1 MSYDGTMTKA
11 VSEELDALYT
21 GGRIDK
27 VYQPQHDTLI
37 SNLRSHR
44 ARGNLLLSASANNPC
59 AYITEKKFQNPATPP
74 NFCMLLRKHLEST
87 VIKRI
92 YQIEMDRILCV
103 EIEGYNDLF
112 DKVKKT
118 LIIEMMGRHSNIIL
132 VDEDKKIIDALK
144 RINHGTSRVREI
156 LPGVHYTLEGIMD
169 RVNPLKETETDFIS
183 SANEE
188 EALSVKNFFIRRY
201 LGISPLIASEIAYR
215 AGFSEKDPMKTVEK
229 TPLYESF
236 REVMNE
242 VRNGAYR
249 PQSISDGHKI
259 IAFSAV
265 NLSHYPEESGTF
277 YDSPSELLDQTFI
290 IRVMEDRI
298 RQKSQNLHKQTK
310 NYLDRALT
318 KQEKMELE
326 LREAKDRKKL
336 KVYGDLLSSNAWKI
350 EKGSR
355 EITLENFYD
364 NMEPITIPLDDTK
377 DGIQNAA
384 SYYKKF
390 TKLKHAEATLTKR
403 IEKNRTTIQYLDS
416 MLYNLED
423 ATTVDEVN
431 SIQEEFREDYLKK
444 KYNDHGRGSK
454 KKHPKKADY
463 LHFTSSEGHA
473 IYVGRNNR
481 QNQELTLKFARKND
495 YWFHVKNGPGSHVIL
510 KTDGEEPSE
519 EVLNECAELAAYY
532 SRSRQSSNVEVD
544 YTKRQF
550 IRRHP
555 SNQTGLVIYTDFST
569 LYVTPKKELAEKPE
583 A

>member
-1 MSYDGTMTKA
+1 MSYDGTMTRA
-11 VSEELDALYT
+11 VSEELNALYS
-21 GGRIDK
+21 GGKIDK
-27 VYQPQHDTLI
+27 VYQPQQDTIVL
-37 SNLRSHR
+37 NLRSHQ
-44 ARGNLLLSASANNPC
+44 ARGSLLLSASANNPC

-74 NFCMLLRKHLEST
+74 NFCMLLRKHVEST
-87 VIKRI
+87 VIQKI
-92 YQIEMDRILCV
+92 YQIEMDRILCIEV
-103 EIEGYNDLF
+103 EGFNDLF

-132 VDEDKKIIDALK
+132 LDENGKIVDALK
-144 RINHGTSRVREI
+144 RINHSTSRVREI
-156 LPGVHYTLEGIMD
+156 LPGIHYTLEGIMD
-169 RVNPLKETETDFIS
+169 RVNPLKEKEDAFLEA
-183 SANEE
+183 ANGED
-188 EALSVKNFFIRRY
+188 ALSVKNFFIRRY
-201 LGISPLIASEIAYR
+201 LGVSPLIASEIAYR
-215 AGFSEKDPMKTVEK
+215 AGFSDKDPMKTVDK
-229 TPLYESF
+229 IALYESF
-236 REVMNE
+236 NE
-242 VRNGAYR
+242 LIDELRNNDYK

-259 IAFSAV
+259 IAFSAL
-265 NLSHYPEESGTF
+265 NLKHYPEENKTF

-290 IRVMEDRI
+290 MRVMEDRI
-298 RQKSQNLHKQTK
+298 RQKSQNLHKQIK
-310 NYLDRALT
+310 NYLERALT
-318 KQEKMELE
+318 KQEKMEME

-350 EKGSR
+350 EKGCH

-390 TKLKHAEATLTKR
+390 TKLKHAEATLTSR

-423 ATTVDEVN
+423 ATTVGEVD

-444 KYNDHGRGSK
+444 KFKDHGHSGK
-454 KKHPKKADY
+454 KKHSKKADY
-463 LHFTSSEGHA
+463 LEFTSSDGQS

-510 KTDGEEPSE
+510 KTEGTEPSE
-519 EVLNECAELAAYY
+519 DVLRQCAELAAYY

-569 LYVTPKKELAEKPE
+569 LYVTPNKEHIEQLKA
-583 A
+583 

>member
-1 MSYDGTMTKA
+1 MSYDGTMTRA
-11 VSEELDALYT
+11 VSEELNALYS
-21 GGRIDK
+21 GGKIDK
-27 VYQPQHDTLI
+27 VYQPQQDTIVL
-37 SNLRSHR
+37 NLRSHQ
-44 ARGNLLLSASANNPC
+44 ARGSLLLSASANNPC
-59 AYITEKKFQNPATPP
+59 AYITEKKFQNPVTPP
-74 NFCMLLRKHLEST
+74 NFCMLLRKHVEST
-87 VIKRI
+87 VIQKI
-92 YQIEMDRILCV
+92 YQIEMDRILCIEV
-103 EIEGYNDLF
+103 EGYNDLF

-132 VDEDKKIIDALK
+132 LDENGKIVDALK
-144 RINHGTSRVREI
+144 RINHSTSRVREI
-156 LPGVHYTLEGIMD
+156 LPGIHYTLEGIMD
-169 RVNPLKETETDFIS
+169 RVNPLKEKEDAFLEA
-183 SANEE
+183 ANGED
-188 EALSVKNFFIRRY
+188 ALSVKNFFIRRY
-201 LGISPLIASEIAYR
+201 LGVSPLIASEIAYR
-215 AGFSEKDPMKTVEK
+215 AGFSDKDPMKTVDK
-229 TPLYESF
+229 IPLYRSF
-236 REVMNE
+236 KELMDE
-242 VRNGAYR
+242 LRNNDYK

-259 IAFSAV
+259 IAFSAL
-265 NLSHYPEESGTF
+265 NLKHYPEENKTF

-290 IRVMEDRI
+290 MRVMEDRI
-298 RQKSQNLHKQTK
+298 RQKSQNLHKQIK
-310 NYLDRALT
+310 NYLERALT
-318 KQEKMELE
+318 KQEKMEME

-350 EKGSR
+350 EKGCR

-390 TKLKHAEATLTKR
+390 TKLKHAEATLTSR

-423 ATTVDEVN
+423 ATTVGEVD

-444 KYNDHGRGSK
+444 KFKDNGHGGK
-454 KKHPKKADY
+454 KKHSKKADY
-463 LHFTSSEGHA
+463 LEFTSSDGQS

-510 KTDGEEPSE
+510 KTEGTEPSE
-519 EVLNECAELAAYY
+519 DVLRQCAELAAYY

-569 LYVTPKKELAEKPE
+569 LYVTPNKEHIEQLKA
-583 A
+583 

>member
-1 MSYDGTMTKA
+1 MSYDGTMTRA
-11 VSEELDALYT
+11 VSEELNALYS
-21 GGRIDK
+21 GGKIDK
-27 VYQPQHDTLI
+27 VYQPQQDTIVL
-37 SNLRSHR
+37 NLRSHQ
-44 ARGNLLLSASANNPC
+44 ARGSLLLSASTNNPC

-74 NFCMLLRKHLEST
+74 NFCMLLRKHVEST
-87 VIKRI
+87 VIQKI
-92 YQIEMDRILCV
+92 YQIEMDRILCIEV
-103 EIEGYNDLF
+103 EGFNDLF

-132 VDEDKKIIDALK
+132 LDENGKIVDALK
-144 RINHGTSRVREI
+144 RINHSTSRVREI
-156 LPGVHYTLEGIMD
+156 LPGIHYTLEGIMD
-169 RVNPLKETETDFIS
+169 RVNPLKEKEDAFLEA
-183 SANEE
+183 ANGED
-188 EALSVKNFFIRRY
+188 AISVKNFFIRRY
-201 LGISPLIASEIAYR
+201 LGVSPLIASEIAYR
-215 AGFSEKDPMKTVEK
+215 AGFSDKDPMKTVDK
-229 TPLYESF
+229 IPLYRSF
-236 REVMNE
+236 KELMDE
-242 VRNGAYR
+242 LRNNDYK

-259 IAFSAV
+259 IAFSAL
-265 NLSHYPEESGTF
+265 NLKHYPEENKTF

-290 IRVMEDRI
+290 MRVMEDRI
-298 RQKSQNLHKQTK
+298 RQKSQNLHKQIK
-310 NYLDRALT
+310 NYLERALT
-318 KQEKMELE
+318 KQEKMEME

-336 KVYGDLLSSNAWKI
+336 KVYGDLISSNAWKI
-350 EKGSR
+350 EKGCR

-390 TKLKHAEATLTKR
+390 TKLKHAEATLTSR

-423 ATTVDEVN
+423 ATTVGEVD

-444 KYNDHGRGSK
+444 KFKDHGHSGK
-454 KKHPKKADY
+454 KKHSKKADY
-463 LHFTSSEGHA
+463 LEFTSSDGQP

-510 KTDGEEPSE
+510 KTEGTEPSE
-519 EVLNECAELAAYY
+519 DVLRECAELAAYY

-569 LYVTPKKELAEKPE
+569 LYVTPNKEHIEQLKA
-583 A
+583 

>member
-1 MSYDGTMTKA
+1 MSYDGTMTRA
-11 VSEELDALYT
+11 VSEELNALYS
-21 GGRIDK
+21 GGKIDK
-27 VYQPQHDTLI
+27 VYQPQQDTIVL
-37 SNLRSHR
+37 NLRSYQ
-44 ARGNLLLSASANNPC
+44 ARGSLLLSASANNPC

-74 NFCMLLRKHLEST
+74 NFCMLLRKHVEST
-87 VIKRI
+87 VIQKI
-92 YQIEMDRILCV
+92 YQMEMDRILCIEV
-103 EIEGYNDLF
+103 EGFNDLF

-132 VDEDKKIIDALK
+132 LDENGKIVDALK
-144 RINHGTSRVREI
+144 RINHSTSRVREI
-156 LPGVHYTLEGIMD
+156 LPGIHYTLEGIMD
-169 RVNPLKETETDFIS
+169 RVNPLKEKEDAFLEA
-183 SANEE
+183 ANGED
-188 EALSVKNFFIRRY
+188 ALSVKNFFIRRY
-201 LGISPLIASEIAYR
+201 LGVSPLIASEIAYR
-215 AGFSEKDPMKTVEK
+215 AGFSDKDPMKTVDK
-229 TPLYESF
+229 IPLYRSF
-236 REVMNE
+236 KELMDE
-242 VRNGAYR
+242 LRNNDYK

-259 IAFSAV
+259 IAFSAL
-265 NLSHYPEESGTF
+265 NLKHYPEENKTF

-290 IRVMEDRI
+290 MRVMEDRI
-298 RQKSQNLHKQTK
+298 RQKSQNLHKQIK
-310 NYLDRALT
+310 NYLERALT
-318 KQEKMELE
+318 KQEKMEME

-350 EKGSR
+350 EKGCH

-390 TKLKHAEATLTKR
+390 TKLKHAEATLTSR

-423 ATTVDEVN
+423 ATTVGEVD

-444 KYNDHGRGSK
+444 KFKDHGHGGK
-454 KKHPKKADY
+454 KKHSKKADY
-463 LHFTSSEGHA
+463 LEFTSSDGQA

-510 KTDGEEPSE
+510 KTEGTEPSE
-519 EVLNECAELAAYY
+519 DVLRQCAELAAYY

-569 LYVTPKKELAEKPE
+569 LYVTPNKEHIEQLKA
-583 A
+583 

>member
-1 MSYDGTMTKA
+1 MSYDGTMTRA
-11 VSEELDALYT
+11 VSEELNALYS
-21 GGRIDK
+21 GGKIDK
-27 VYQPQHDTLI
+27 VYQPQQDTIVL
-37 SNLRSHR
+37 NLRSHQ
-44 ARGNLLLSASANNPC
+44 ARGSLLLSASANNPC
-59 AYITEKKFQNPATPP
+59 AYITEKKFQNPVTPP
-74 NFCMLLRKHLEST
+74 NFCMLLRKHVEST
-87 VIKRI
+87 VIQKI
-92 YQIEMDRILCV
+92 YQIEMDRILCIEV
-103 EIEGYNDLF
+103 EGYNDLF

-132 VDEDKKIIDALK
+132 LDENGKIVDALK
-144 RINHGTSRVREI
+144 RINHSTSRVREI
-156 LPGVHYTLEGIMD
+156 LPGIHYTLEGIMD
-169 RVNPLKETETDFIS
+169 RVNPLKEKEDAFLEA
-183 SANEE
+183 ANGED
-188 EALSVKNFFIRRY
+188 ALSVKNFFIRRY
-201 LGISPLIASEIAYR
+201 LGVSPLIASEIAYR
-215 AGFSEKDPMKTVEK
+215 AGFSDKDPMKTVDK
-229 TPLYESF
+229 IPLYRSF
-236 REVMNE
+236 KELMDE
-242 VRNGAYR
+242 LRNNDYK

-259 IAFSAV
+259 IAFSAL
-265 NLSHYPEESGTF
+265 NLKHYPEENKTF

-290 IRVMEDRI
+290 MRVMEDRI
-298 RQKSQNLHKQTK
+298 RQKSQNLHKQIK
-310 NYLDRALT
+310 NYLERALT
-318 KQEKMELE
+318 KQEKMEME

-350 EKGSR
+350 EKGCR

-390 TKLKHAEATLTKR
+390 TKLKHAEATLTSR

-423 ATTVDEVN
+423 ATTVGEVD

-444 KYNDHGRGSK
+444 KFKDHGHGGK
-454 KKHPKKADY
+454 KKHSKKADY
-463 LHFTSSEGHA
+463 LEFTSSDGQS

-510 KTDGEEPSE
+510 KTEGTEPSE
-519 EVLNECAELAAYY
+519 DVLRQCAELAAYY

-569 LYVTPKKELAEKPE
+569 LYVTPNKEHIEQLKA
-583 A
+583 

>member
-37 SNLRSHR
+37 LNLRSHR
-44 ARGNLLLSASANNPC
+44 ARGSLLLSASANNPC

-103 EIEGYNDLF
+103 EIEGFNDLF

-236 REVMNE
+236 KEVMNE

-265 NLSHYPEESGTF
+265 NLSHYPEENKTF

-298 RQKSQNLHKQTK
+298 RQKSQNLHKQIK

-444 KYNDHGRGSK
+444 KYKDHGRGSK
-454 KKHPKKADY
+454 KKHSKKADY

-569 LYVTPKKELAEKPE
+569 LYVTPKKELVEKLE

>member
-1 MSYDGTMTKA
+1 MSYDGTMTRA
-11 VSEELDALYT
+11 VSEELNALYS
-21 GGRIDK
+21 GGKIDK
-27 VYQPQHDTLI
+27 VYQPQQDTIVL
-37 SNLRSHR
+37 NLRSHQ
-44 ARGNLLLSASANNPC
+44 ARGSLLLSASANNPC

-74 NFCMLLRKHLEST
+74 NFCMLLRKHVEST
-87 VIKRI
+87 VIQKI
-92 YQIEMDRILCV
+92 YQIEMDRILCIEV
-103 EIEGYNDLF
+103 EGFNDLF

-132 VDEDKKIIDALK
+132 LDENGKIVDALK
-144 RINHGTSRVREI
+144 RINHSTSRVREI
-156 LPGVHYTLEGIMD
+156 LPGIHYTLEGIMD
-169 RVNPLKETETDFIS
+169 RVNPLKEKEDAFLEA
-183 SANEE
+183 ANGED
-188 EALSVKNFFIRRY
+188 ALSVKNFFIRRY
-201 LGISPLIASEIAYR
+201 LGVSPLIASEIAYR
-215 AGFSEKDPMKTVEK
+215 AGFSDKDPMKTVDK
-229 TPLYESF
+229 IALYESF
-236 REVMNE
+236 NE
-242 VRNGAYR
+242 LMDELRNNDYK

-259 IAFSAV
+259 IAFSAL
-265 NLSHYPEESGTF
+265 NLKHYPEENKTF

-290 IRVMEDRI
+290 MRVMEDRI
-298 RQKSQNLHKQTK
+298 RQKSQNLHKQIK
-310 NYLDRALT
+310 NYLERALT
-318 KQEKMELE
+318 KQEKMEME

-350 EKGSR
+350 EKGCR

-390 TKLKHAEATLTKR
+390 TKLKHAETTLTSR

-423 ATTVDEVN
+423 ATTIGEVD

-444 KYNDHGRGSK
+444 KFKDHGHSGK
-454 KKHPKKADY
+454 KKHSKKADY
-463 LHFTSSEGHA
+463 LEFTSSDGQP

-510 KTDGEEPSE
+510 KTEGTEPSE
-519 EVLNECAELAAYY
+519 NVLRQCAELAAYY

-569 LYVTPKKELAEKPE
+569 LYVTPNKEHIEQLKA
-583 A
+583 

>member
-37 SNLRSHR
+37 LNLRSHR

-103 EIEGYNDLF
+103 EIEGFNDLF

-236 REVMNE
+236 KEVMNE
-242 VRNGAYR
+242 VRNGDYR

-265 NLSHYPEESGTF
+265 NLNHYPEENKTF

-298 RQKSQNLHKQTK
+298 RQKSQNLHKQIK

-350 EKGSR
+350 EKGSH

-454 KKHPKKADY
+454 KKHSKKADY
-463 LHFTSSEGHA
+463 LHFRSSEGHT

-569 LYVTPKKELAEKPE
+569 LYVTPKKELVEKLE

>member
-1 MSYDGTMTKA
+1 MSYDGTMTRA
-11 VSEELDALYT
+11 VSEELNALYS
-21 GGRIDK
+21 GGKIDK
-27 VYQPQHDTLI
+27 VYQPQQDTIVL
-37 SNLRSHR
+37 NLRSHQ
-44 ARGNLLLSASANNPC
+44 ARGSLLLSASANNPC

-74 NFCMLLRKHLEST
+74 NFCMLLRKHVEST
-87 VIKRI
+87 VIQKI
-92 YQIEMDRILCV
+92 YQIEMDRILCIEV
-103 EIEGYNDLF
+103 EGFNDLF

-132 VDEDKKIIDALK
+132 LDENGKIVDALK
-144 RINHGTSRVREI
+144 RINHSTSRVREI
-156 LPGVHYTLEGIMD
+156 LPGIHYTLEGIMD
-169 RVNPLKETETDFIS
+169 RVNPLKEKEDAFLEA
-183 SANEE
+183 ANGED
-188 EALSVKNFFIRRY
+188 ALSVKNFFIRRY
-201 LGISPLIASEIAYR
+201 LGVSPLIASEIAYR
-215 AGFSEKDPMKTVEK
+215 AGFSDKDPMKTVDK
-229 TPLYESF
+229 IALYESF
-236 REVMNE
+236 NE
-242 VRNGAYR
+242 LMDELRNNDYK

-259 IAFSAV
+259 IAFSAL
-265 NLSHYPEESGTF
+265 NLKHYPEENKTF

-290 IRVMEDRI
+290 MRVMEDRI
-298 RQKSQNLHKQTK
+298 RQKSQNLHKQIK
-310 NYLDRALT
+310 NYLERALT
-318 KQEKMELE
+318 KQEKMEME

-350 EKGSR
+350 EKGCR

-390 TKLKHAEATLTKR
+390 TKLKHAEATLTSR

-423 ATTVDEVN
+423 ATTVGEVD

-444 KYNDHGRGSK
+444 KFKDHGHGGK
-454 KKHPKKADY
+454 KKHSKKADY
-463 LHFTSSEGHA
+463 LEFTSSDGQS

-510 KTDGEEPSE
+510 KTEGTEPSE
-519 EVLNECAELAAYY
+519 DVLRQCAELAAYY

-569 LYVTPKKELAEKPE
+569 LYVTPNKEHIEQLKA
-583 A
+583 